1 MAIKCDCSKPEDE
14 KFLCLPCGWEKTRA
28 ALSDMTGAEFDAMF
42 AEYGSYG
49 AWRSEADAETYEYRG
64 HPYKKF
70 GEIIGMPDH
79 IWYD

>member
-1 MAIKCDCSKPEDE
+1 
-14 KFLCLPCGWEKTRA
+14 
-28 ALSDMTGAEFDAMF
+28 MTGAEFDAMF